1 LNERLIDTYV
11 SCVGDL
17 WPGEPGP
24 RLRRGRSSG
33 PSRSTDDIELLVLPN
48 AQSPRILVPA
58 GNPVAASRAMLRF
71 SAALSAPDT
80 VKRLG
85 VSALLRGRAYAPFQ
99 DRVTVEERAGSLRS
113 YLGDVFG
120 EPVDLSLGLGTAR
133 ANRKPVLQ
141 AFDARGRSL
150 AFVKIG
156 VNPVTDELVQAEAAG
171 LRRLG
176 EAELPQLFEVP
187 RLLHLGRW
195 EGSSVVAMTSL
206 QTSFRQRPSRQYAV
220 PVEAMTLLHGAFAES
235 PRPLRELP
243 VWQSMRETQA
253 ALRSALPRERLGE
266 ALDVLRET
274 DAERPVPVEAWHGD
288 WPPWNMTRRRGRL
301 QLWDWERFET
311 GVPLGLD
318 RCHYAV
324 NAVCRR
330 DGVGLASV
338 MRGLELAGIGNDRS
352 SENHAVGATYLAA
365 ITCRYLAGAEAEAG
379 ERIADRSLVMLD
391 ALRGWLGLPM
401 KTPHG

>member
-1 LNERLIDTYV
+1 
-11 SCVGDL
+11 
-17 WPGEPGP
+17 
-24 RLRRGRSSG
+24 
-33 PSRSTDDIELLVLPN
+33 VLPN

-85 VSALLRGRAYAPFQ
+85 VSALLRGRAYAPFP
-99 DRVTVEERAGSLRS
+99 DRITVEERAGSLRD

-141 AFDARGRSL
+141 AFDADGRSL

-156 VNPVTDELVQAEAAG
+156 VTPVTEELVQAEAAG

-195 EGSSVVAMTSL
+195 EGRSVVAMTSL
-206 QTSFRQRPSRQYAV
+206 QTSFRQRPGRQFSV
-220 PVEAMTLLHGAFAES
+220 PVEAMDLLHGAFAES

-243 VWQSMRETQA
+243 LWQSMVETQS
-253 ALRSALPRERLGE
+253 ALRSAVPRERLGE
-266 ALDVLRET
+266 ALDVLGET
-274 DAERPVPVEAWHGD
+274 DADRPLSVGAWHGD
-288 WPPWNMTRRRGRL
+288 WTPWNMSRRRGRL

-318 RCHYAV
+318 RCHYGV

-330 DGVGLASV
+330 DGIGLASV

-352 SENHAVGATYLAA
+352 TQNHAVGATYLAVIA
-365 ITCRYLAGAEAEAG
+365 CRYLAGAELELGDAIAAG
-379 ERIADRSLVMLD
+379 ITDRSQVMLD
-391 ALRGWLGLPM
+391 ALRAWVGLPASVR
-401 KTPHG
+401 HG

>member
-1 LNERLIDTYV
+1 
-11 SCVGDL
+11 
-17 WPGEPGP
+17 
-24 RLRRGRSSG
+24 
-33 PSRSTDDIELLVLPN
+33 
-48 AQSPRILVPA
+48 
-58 GNPVAASRAMLRF
+58 MLRF

-99 DRVTVEERAGSLRS
+99 DRIIVKERAGSLQN

-156 VNPVTDELVQAEAAG
+156 VTPHTDELARAEAAG

-195 EGSSVVAMTSL
+195 EGRSVVAMTSL

-220 PVEAMTLLHGAFAES
+220 PVEAMTQLHGAFAES
-235 PRPLRELP
+235 PRPLHELP
-243 VWQSMRETQA
+243 LWQKMLETQA
-253 ALRSALPRERLGE
+253 ALRSAVPREGLGE
-266 ALDVLRET
+266 ALDVLRNT
-274 DAERPVPVEAWHGD
+274 DVERPVPVGAWHGD
-288 WPPWNMTRRRGRL
+288 WTPWNMSRRRGRL

-330 DGVGLASV
+330 DGVALASV
-338 MRGLELAGIGNDRS
+338 MRGLELAGISNDPS
-352 SENHAVGATYLAA
+352 SEDHAVGATYLAVIA
-365 ITCRYLAGAEAEAG
+365 SRYLAGAELELGDA
-379 ERIADRSLVMLD
+379 IAANLSDRSQVMLN
-391 ALRGWLGLPM
+391 ALRAWLGLPAGAR
-401 KTPHG
+401 HG